1 MSKSFS
7 IFATALGNNEFLT
20 TNQAGEK
27 KTVLQLRQRI
37 KKQSNGSCEM

>member
-20 TNQAGEK
+20 TNQAGAK
-27 KTVLQLRQRI
+27 KNCLAI
-37 KKQSNGSCEM
+37 MAAN

>member
-27 KTVLQLRQRI
+27 KL
-37 KKQSNGSCEM
+37 SCN